1 VSVAQCQVV
10 SVRERV
16 CVCVF
21 VCTSDCDLID
31 AVRLLALLTFPIPL
45 VPRLADYNDHIEHL
59 QQYGQAFLDQ
69 EDALVV
75 LMVYLQQPLSIS
87 SRYVCTSIACT
98 LILSAPSCLLSSCT
112 F

>member
-1 VSVAQCQVV
+1 MAQCQVV
-10 SVRERV
+10 SVSER
-16 CVCVF
+16 VCVF

-69 EDALVV
+69 EDALATRDPSLVV
-75 LMVYLQQPLSIS
+75 
-87 SRYVCTSIACT
+87 R
-98 LILSAPSCLLSSCT
+98 
-112 F
+112 